1 MIHRTQAART
11 FRICLVLVALGS
23 LLPELSAQTNPFFSP
38 PSGAQS
44 GEVDAA
50 EGGPTGR
57 AQSFSSGSQGR
68 LFPAFSAWITRL
80 QRSANERVTGYIQT
94 LVEEEGRRGAVL
106 PIFGA
111 AFLYGLLHAFL
122 PGHRK
127 TVILSYY
134 LSEDARLSHGL
145 LAGLL
150 FAVMH
155 ASSAVVIILGVSFLT
170 QGAIAGTAIRA
181 GEQVQIV
188 SSGLIML
195 LGAAF
200 LAYKVRHAQLHRRRG
215 IEARTTDGLGFNA
228 SQREALPPRIPAERF
243 FPLVVVSGMVPCP
256 GTTLLLLFTLSLG
269 LVEIGAI
276 AVVAM
281 SAGLA
286 VALSSFAVATILFKQ
301 HVVGLLEN
309 RLGYGVHLVVELF
322 GASFIFLFGLVTL
335 LAYM

>member
-1 MIHRTQAART
+1 MMKHSKVLRVLAVILLLSSVAPALRAQA
-11 FRICLVLVALGS
+11 
-23 LLPELSAQTNPFFSP
+23 NPFLTP
-38 PSGAQS
+38 PSGSQS
-44 GEVDAA
+44 GET
-50 EGGPTGR
+50 ESRRFGPT
-57 AQSFSSGSQGR
+57 QSFNSGSAGR

-80 QRSANERVTGYIQT
+80 QRDANERVTGYIQS

-106 PIFGA
+106 PIFGV

-145 LAGLL
+145 LAGFL

-155 ASSAVVIILGVSFLT
+155 ATSAVLIILGVSLLT
-170 QGAIAGTAIRA
+170 QGALASTAIRA

-200 LAYKVRHAQLHRRRG
+200 LAFKIRHLRQHKRRNV
-215 IEARTTDGLGFNA
+215 EARISSGLGFESA
-228 SQREALPPRIPAERF
+228 KGSSLPPRIPAERF
-243 FPLVVVSGMVPCP
+243 FPLVLVSGMVPCP

-269 LVEIGAI
+269 VVEIGAI
-276 AVVAM
+276 AVLAM

-309 RLGYGVHLVVELF
+309 RLGYGVHLAVEFF
-322 GASFIFLFGLVTL
+322 GAGFIFVFGLVTM
-335 LAYM
+335 LAYL

>member
-1 MIHRTQAART
+1 MTWSTKLLRG
-11 FRICLVLVALGS
+11 FLVLLMFSSFVPKLD
-23 LLPELSAQTNPFFSP
+23 AQTNPFFSP
-38 PSGAQS
+38 PSGSQSVES
-44 GEVDAA
+44 GE
-50 EGGPTGR
+50 TQGR
-57 AQSFSSGSQGR
+57 RPSPAQGFNSGSPGR
-68 LFPAFSAWITRL
+68 LFPTFSAWITRL
-80 QRSANERVTGYIQT
+80 QRDANERVTGYIQS
-94 LVEEEGRRGAVL
+94 LVEEEGRRGAVI

-150 FAVMH
+150 FALMH
-155 ASSAVVIILGVSFLT
+155 ATSAVVIILGVSFLT

-200 LAYKVRHAQLHRRRG
+200 LGYKIRHAKLHRRRT
-215 IEARTTDGLGFNA
+215 IETRTTEGLGFNA
-228 SQREALPPRIPAERF
+228 AQSQSLPARIPAERF

-276 AVVAM
+276 AVIAM

-309 RLGYGVHLVVELF
+309 RLGYGVHLAVEFF
-322 GASFIFLFGLVTL
+322 GAGFIFLFGLVTL
-335 LAYM
+335 LAYL